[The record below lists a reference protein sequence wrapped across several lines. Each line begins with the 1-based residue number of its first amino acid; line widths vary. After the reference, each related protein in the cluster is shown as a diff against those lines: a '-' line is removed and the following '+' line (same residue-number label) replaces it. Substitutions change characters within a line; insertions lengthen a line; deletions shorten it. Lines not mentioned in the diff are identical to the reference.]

1 MHMMLSDLSDYD
13 NVNVLLVL
21 TQSVQF
27 VFYTKNIKIAYSGNG
42 TP

>member
-1 MHMMLSDLSDYD
+1 MHVTLSDLSDYD
-13 NVNVLLVL
+13 NVNIPLVL

-27 VFYTKNIKIAYSGNG
+27 VFHTKNIKIAYSGNG